1 MEEIIKMTVQRIL
14 KELCDLANY
23 IDENEIDAICR
34 HLISAYEHN
43 QNIFLAGAGRSG
55 CVVRAFANRLM
66 HLGFNCYIAGEIT
79 APPIKKEDIFFALS
93 GSGKTGSLVNMAT
106 TAQKQ
111 EADILTITLQKEGT
125 LGTMAQAMVVLPG
138 NTRLQDNYAASFTSI
153 QPVGSCFE
161 QLSFLTCDGIIL
173 KLKEILQQTNE
184 DLIARHG
191 NLE

>member
-1 MEEIIKMTVQRIL
+1 MTVQRIL
-14 KELCDLANY
+14 KELCDLVNY
-23 IDENEIDAICR
+23 IDENEIDSICKR
-34 HLISAYEHN
+34 LINAKEHN
-43 QNIFLAGAGRSG
+43 KNIFLAGAGRSG

-66 HLGFNCYIAGEIT
+66 HLGFHCYMAGEIT
-79 APPIKKEDIFFALS
+79 APPIKKEDILFVVS
-93 GSGKTGSLVNMAT
+93 GSGKTSSLVNMAN

-125 LGTMAQAMVVLPG
+125 IGTMVQAAITLPG
-138 NTRLQDNYAASFTSI
+138 NTRLQDDFSTSFTSI

-173 KLKEILQQTNE
+173 KLKEILQQSNE

>member
-1 MEEIIKMTVQRIL
+1 MTVQRIL

-23 IDENEIDAICR
+23 IDENEIDAICSR
-34 HLISAYEHN
+34 LISAYEHN

-55 CVVRAFANRLM
+55 CVVRAFVNRLM
-66 HLGFNCYIAGEIT
+66 HLGFHCYIAGEIT

-111 EADILTITLQKEGT
+111 EADILTITLQKDGT
-125 LGTMAQAMVVLPG
+125 IGTMAQAAVVLPG
-138 NTRLQDNYAASFTSI
+138 NTRLQDNSATPFTSI
-153 QPVGSCFE
+153 QPVGFCFE

>member
-1 MEEIIKMTVQRIL
+1 MTVQRIL
-14 KELCDLANY
+14 KELCDFANY
-23 IDENEIDAICR
+23 IDENEIDGICSR
-34 HLISAYEHN
+34 LISALEHN

-66 HLGFNCYIAGEIT
+66 HLGFLCYIAGEVT
-79 APPIKKEDIFFALS
+79 TPPIKKEDILFILS
-93 GSGKTGSLVNMAT
+93 GSGKTSSLVNMAT
-106 TAQKQ
+106 TAQK
-111 EADILTITLQKEGT
+111 EGADILTITLQREGII
-125 LGTMAQAMVVLPG
+125 GTMAQTAVVLPG
-138 NTRLQDNYAASFTSI
+138 NTRLQEDSSLSLPSI

>member
-1 MEEIIKMTVQRIL
+1 MTVQRIL

-23 IDENEIDAICR
+23 IDENEIDAVCR
-34 HLISAYEHN
+34 RLISAQEHN
-43 QNIFLAGAGRSG
+43 KNIFLAGAGRSG

-66 HLGFNCYIAGEIT
+66 HLGFHCYIAGEIT
-79 APPIKKEDIFFALS
+79 APPIKKDDIFFALS
-93 GSGKTGSLVNMAT
+93 GSGKTGSLVNMAN
-106 TAQKQ
+106 TAKKQ
-111 EADILTITLQKEGT
+111 EADIVTITLQKEGT
-125 LGTMAQAMVVLPG
+125 IGTMAQAAIILPG
-138 NTRLQDNYAASFTSI
+138 NTRLQDDSSDSFTSI

-173 KLKEILQQTNE
+173 KLKEILQQSNE

>member
-1 MEEIIKMTVQRIL
+1 MTVQRIL

-23 IDENEIDAICR
+23 IDENEIDSICN
-34 HLISAYEHN
+34 HLINAKEHN
-43 QNIFLAGAGRSG
+43 KNIFLAGAGRSG

-66 HLGFNCYIAGEIT
+66 HLGFQCYMAGEIT

-93 GSGKTGSLVNMAT
+93 GSGKTGSLVNMAN
-106 TAQKQ
+106 TAKKQK
-111 EADILTITLQKEGT
+111 ADILTITLQKEGT
-125 LGTMAQAMVVLPG
+125 IGTMAQAAIVLPG
-138 NTRLQDNYAASFTSI
+138 NTRLQEDSTSFTSI

-173 KLKEILQQTNE
+173 KLKEILQQSNE